1 MLIDTH
7 IHLDFEKYQ
16 SDLDQVLQR
25 AKDASVLY
33 SICIGAGGGLE
44 STDGAYNLAQK
55 YPTQLFATAGV
66 HPHDASKNISENDL
80 IDRASRPGIVAIGET
95 GFDFHYDFAPKQD
108 QHKWFS
114 FQIELAKSKKLPL
127 IIHSREAGKESLKLL
142 TKLNA
147 HEVGGVFHC
156 YSEDDQFAKKLKD
169 INFLVSCTGT
179 VTFKK
184 AQEYRNIIKNI
195 PLDQLM
201 LETDGPYMSP
211 EPFRGQRSESA
222 HVKIIA
228 ETIATIHNTSLETVA
243 SITTQNAK
251 RLFKLP
257 IA

>member
-16 SDLDQVLQR
+16 HDLDLVLER
-25 AKDASVLY
+25 ARNASVLY
-33 SICIGAGGGLE
+33 SICIGAGGGIE
-44 STDGAYNLAQK
+44 STDDAYRLAQK
-55 YPTQLFATAGV
+55 YPSQLFATAGV
-66 HPHDASKNISENDL
+66 HPHDAAKDISENDL
-80 IDRASRPGIVAIGET
+80 IDRASKPGIVAIGEA
-95 GFDFHYDFAPKQD
+95 GFDFHYDFAPKESQE
-108 QHKWFS
+108 KWFR
-114 FQIELAKSKKLPL
+114 FQNELAKAKKLPL
-127 IIHSREAGKESLKLL
+127 IIHSREAGPESLNLL

-179 VTFKK
+179 VTFRK
-184 AQEYRNIIKNI
+184 AQPYRDIIKNI
-195 PLDQLM
+195 PLNQLM

-211 EPFRGQRSESA
+211 EPFRGQRSESS

-228 ETIATIHNTSLETVA
+228 EMIAKIHDTSLDEVA
-243 SITTQNAK
+243 NITTQNAK

-257 IA
+257 IT